1 MIFFESSAKT
11 NHNIRKA
18 FEEVILSI
26 ISDIDS
32 GKLSVE
38 REYLGIKNGFL

>member
-11 NHNIRKA
+11 NYNIRKA

-26 ISDIDS
+26 VEDINS

-38 REYLGIKNGFL
+38 KEYLGIKNGFL